1 MGNKSAK
8 LKPEGTTAGPRK
20 TFVEHPLTT
29 AILQKDLPLFEDLMN
44 EHLDSIEN
52 IEVSFPNEE
61 EW

>member
-8 LKPEGTTAGPRK
+8 FKPEGTTAGLRK

-29 AILQKDLPLFEDLMN
+29 AILQKDLPLFEDLMT

-61 EW
+61 KW

>member
-8 LKPEGTTAGPRK
+8 LKPEGTAAGPRE
-20 TFVEHPLTT
+20 TFEEHPLTT
-29 AILQKDLPLFEDLMN
+29 AILQKNLPLFEDLIT

-52 IEVSFPNEE
+52 IGVSFPNEE